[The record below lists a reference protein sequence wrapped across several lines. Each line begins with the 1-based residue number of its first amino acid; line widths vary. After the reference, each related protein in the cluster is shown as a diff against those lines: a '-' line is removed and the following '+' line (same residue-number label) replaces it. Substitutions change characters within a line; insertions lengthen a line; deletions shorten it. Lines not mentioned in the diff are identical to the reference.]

1 MSNAA
6 EAATYPTLTHEQ
18 KAIAVEL
25 AALFSLNSLSGIDWA
40 IKAGTTDLTI
50 REVIEYAHSRQSGKY
65 GFTHTAAKIAR
76 FIPLDSISEGLSVR
90 MADHN
95 ILAALRGYR
104 PPQD

>member
-6 EAATYPTLTHEQ
+6 EEAIYPTLTHEQ

-25 AALFSLNSLSGIDWA
+25 ADLFSLSSLAAIDWA
-40 IKAGTTDLTI
+40 TKVGTTDLTI
-50 REVIEYAHSRQSGKY
+50 REVIEYAHRREQRKY

-76 FIPLDSISEGLSVR
+76 FIKLDSISEDLSAR